1 MGRSLGDLFWRITG
15 DTSQFDKSVNDTRKE
30 AQNLDKTATK
40 SFGSI
45 KLSSIAMGV
54 ATSAVFIKTIGF
66 LKDSAVA
73 AINAQETFSKFDVVF
88 SQMGSAAE
96 SAAMQFK
103 DSFDLAEVTAKKMI
117 SDTGNILVGFGATQK
132 QSLDLSIAVNSLAS
146 DLASFTNYTG
156 GAEGASQALTRAM
169 LGERESLKLLGIV
182 IREEDINVKLAAKGQ
197 KDLTGNALN
206 LAKAQAT
213 LEIAME
219 QGKNAIGDYARTHDS
234 ASNTLKRAKEA
245 TTELQVAIGT
255 ALSPSVTLLG
265 SLWGTVAAR
274 LAEVIAQRNRLI
286 EAEEKAG
293 TVEDTT
299 ALKIERLQ
307 EERKQLQANINLERV
322 YDAEGKQVRTRA
334 LEDAEKALKANEDQ
348 LRGLQLRL
356 QYEKQASDQQ
366 AEAQSKIASWNEA
379 NVKADTDELNRKK
392 SIAEEKKAINDEY
405 LAQTEELNWK
415 VSEGIITEIEERDA
429 LKAATE
435 NQIQSLYD
443 LYVQTGDQSILT
455 SEAMQNAILKVG
467 LLEKATGDATDK
479 MQLNFQ
485 EVSTIGVKSLL
496 SGMEDVGETLVNGG
510 SLWDSFAKAA
520 LNSIASML
528 EAMAA
533 QLAAQAA
540 WSIANAWNTVG
551 VSLSGAGPA
560 AAGAA
565 AAYAA
570 AGAIR
575 AVAANFETGGIV
587 EPTSSGAIVRVAEN
601 GAGEVLFNT
610 GESGQAF
617 IDQMGSAIAQRL
629 SVPVVLEIDGEK
641 LAAVVVKPINNGRVR
656 LNV

>member
-15 DTSQFDKSVNDTRKE
+15 DTSQFDKSVKDTRTE
-30 AQNLDKTATK
+30 AQKLDKDATK

-66 LKDSAVA
+66 LKDSAIA

-117 SDTGNILVGFGATQK
+117 SDTGNILTGFGATQS
-132 QSLDLSIAVNSLAS
+132 QALDLSVAVNSLGA

-255 ALSPSVTLLG
+255 ALSPSVSLLG
-265 SLWGTVAAR
+265 SLWGTVATR
-274 LAEVIAQRNRLI
+274 LAEVITQRNRLRDA
-286 EAEEKAG
+286 EAAAG
-293 TVEDTT
+293 TEEDTT
-299 ALKIERLQ
+299 AAKIERLIEQ
-307 EERKQLQANINLERV
+307 RKQLEANVSLEKI
-322 YDAEGKQVRTRA
+322 YDAEGKQIRTRA

-348 LRGLQLRL
+348 IKGLQLRL
-356 QYEKQASDQQ
+356 QYEKQATDQQ
-366 AEAQSKIASWNEA
+366 ADAQNKIATWNES
-379 NVKADTDELNRKK
+379 NVKADEEELARAKT
-392 SIAEEKKAINDEY
+392 IADEKKAINDEY
-405 LAQTEELNWK
+405 LAQAEELNWK
-415 VSEGIITEIEERDA
+415 VSEGLMTEIEEREA
-429 LKAATE
+429 LRAAAE
-435 NQIQSLYD
+435 DQIQSLYD
-443 LYVQTGDQSILT
+443 LYVKTGDQSILS
-455 SEAMQNAILKVG
+455 SEAMLQAIANTERFGDTVTDVSELAVINLKAITELGMKRVV
-467 LLEKATGDATDK
+467 TGFED
-479 MQLNFQ
+479 
-485 EVSTIGVKSLL
+485 IG
-496 SGMEDVGETLVNGG
+496 EAIAAG
-510 SLWDSFAKAA
+510 SAGWNDFAKMAFKAFAA
-520 LNSIASML
+520 VIRAIAAELFALAWTNVL
-528 EAMAA
+528 EYNY
-533 QLAAQAA
+533 AQAA
-540 WSIANAWNTVG
+540 IGFAES
-551 VSLSGAGPA
+551 
-560 AAGAA
+560 A
-565 AAYAA
+565 AAYTA
-570 AGAIR
+570 AGVVEGYAGQF
-575 AVAANFETGGIV
+575 ANGGIV
-587 EPTSSGAIVRVAEN
+587 PGDSYTGDKLIARVNSGEEIITADDPRHSN
-601 GAGEVLFNT
+601 NAGKEISITVNT
-610 GESGQAF
+610 
-617 IDQMGSAIAQRL
+617 IL
-629 SVPVVLEIDGEK
+629 DGEIVAK
-641 LAAVVVKPINNGRVR
+641 NTAKYYNDGRVR

>member
-265 SLWGTVAAR
+265 SLWGTVAAK
-274 LAEVIAQRNRLI
+274 LAEVITQRNRLRDA
-286 EAEEKAG
+286 EAAAE
-293 TVEDTT
+293 TDEDTT
-299 ALKIERLQ
+299 DKKIIRLQ
-307 EERKQLQANINLERV
+307 EEARAIADRIEKQKQYKAQLGESVIKETEAYLQSINARIKGLQLQAQQEKIIT
-322 YDAEGKQVRTRA
+322 DQRA
-334 LEDAEKALKANEDQ
+334 
-348 LRGLQLRL
+348 
-356 QYEKQASDQQ
+356 S
-366 AEAQSKIASWNEA
+366 AQSQIAAWTES
-379 NVKADTDELNRKK
+379 NVKADNEELNRAK
-392 SIAEEKKAINDEY
+392 SLAEEKKAINDEY
-405 LAQTEELNWK
+405 LAQAEELNWK
-415 VSEGIITEIEERDA
+415 VSEGIMTEIEERDA
-429 LKAATE
+429 LKVATE
-435 NQIQSLYD
+435 NQIQALYD

-455 SEAMQNAILKVG
+455 SEAMQNAILRVG
-467 LLEKATGDATDK
+467 KLEKATEDATDQ
-479 MQLNFQ
+479 MSVNFQ
-485 EVSTIGVKSLL
+485 EVTDRGVRSLL
-496 SGMEDVGETLVNGG
+496 SGMEDVGATLVNGG
-510 SLWDSFAKAA
+510 DLWDSFAKAA

-551 VSLSGAGPA
+551 VSLSGAAPA

-587 EPTSSGAIVRVAEN
+587 EPTSSGAVVRVAEN

>member
-15 DTSQFDKSVNDTRKE
+15 DTSQFDKSVKDTRTE
-30 AQNLDKTATK
+30 AQRLDKDATK

-66 LKDSAVA
+66 LKDSAIA

-117 SDTGNILVGFGATQK
+117 SDTGNILTGFGATQS
-132 QSLDLSIAVNSLAS
+132 QALELSVAVNSLAS
-146 DLASFTNYTG
+146 DLSSFTNYTG

-245 TTELQVAIGT
+245 TTELQVQIGT
-255 ALSPSVTLLG
+255 ALSPSVSLLG
-265 SLWGTVAAR
+265 DLWGTVATE
-274 LAEVIAQRNRLI
+274 LAEVIAQSNRLR
-286 EAEEKAG
+286 EAEAVAG
-293 TVEDTT
+293 TEEDTT
-299 ALKIERLQ
+299 AAKIERLIEQ
-307 EERKQLQANINLERV
+307 RKQLEANVSLEKI
-322 YDAEGKQVRTRA
+322 YDAEGKQIRTRA

-348 LRGLQLRL
+348 IKGLQLRL
-356 QYEKQASDQQ
+356 QYEKQATDQQ
-366 AEAQSKIASWNEA
+366 ADAQNKIATWTEG
-379 NVKADTDELNRKK
+379 NVKADEEELARAKT
-392 SIAEEKKAINDEY
+392 IADEKKAINDEY

-415 VSEGIITEIEERDA
+415 VSEGIMTEIEERDA
-429 LKAATE
+429 LKVATE

-455 SEAMQNAILKVG
+455 SEAMQNAILRVG
-467 LLEKATGDATDK
+467 KLEKATEDATDQ
-479 MQLNFQ
+479 MSVNFQ
-485 EVSTIGVKSLL
+485 EVADRGVRSLL
-496 SGMEDVGETLVNGG
+496 SGMEDVGATLVNGG
-510 SLWDSFAKAA
+510 DLWDSFAKAA

-551 VSLSGAGPA
+551 VSLSGVAPA
-560 AAGAA
+560 LAGAS

-601 GAGEVLFNT
+601 GSGEVLFNT

-617 IDQMGSAIAQRL
+617 IDQMGNAIAQRL

-641 LAAVVVKPINNGRVR
+641 LAAVVVRPINNGRVR
-656 LNV
+656 LKV

>member
-15 DTSQFDKSVNDTRKE
+15 DTSQFDKSVKDTRTE
-30 AQNLDKTATK
+30 AQKLDKVATK

-66 LKDSAVA
+66 LKDSAIA
-73 AINAQETFSKFDVVF
+73 AINAQETFSKFDAVF

-117 SDTGNILVGFGATQK
+117 ADTGNILTGFGATQS
-132 QSLDLSIAVNSLAS
+132 QALDLSVAVNSLAS

-182 IREEDINVKLAAKGQ
+182 IREEDINIKLAAKGQ

-234 ASNTLKRAKEA
+234 AANTLKRAKEA
-245 TTELQVAIGT
+245 TTELQVQIGT
-255 ALSPSVTLLG
+255 ALSPSVSLLG
-265 SLWGTVAAR
+265 SLWGTVAAK
-274 LAEVIAQRNRLI
+274 LAEVIAQSNRLR
-286 EAEEKAG
+286 EAEAVAG
-293 TVEDTT
+293 TEEDTT
-299 ALKIERLQ
+299 AAKIERLIEQ
-307 EERKQLQANINLERV
+307 RKQLEANVSLEKI
-322 YDAEGKQVRTRA
+322 YDAEGKQIRTRA

-348 LRGLQLRL
+348 IKGLQLRL
-356 QYEKQASDQQ
+356 QYEKQAADQQ
-366 AEAQSKIASWNEA
+366 ADAQNKIATWNES
-379 NVKADTDELNRKK
+379 NVKADEEELARAKT
-392 SIAEEKKAINDEY
+392 IADEKKAINDEY
-405 LAQTEELNWK
+405 LAQAEELNWK
-415 VSEGIITEIEERDA
+415 VREGILTEIEERDA
-429 LKAATE
+429 LKVATE
-435 NQIQSLYD
+435 NQIQALYD

-455 SEAMQNAILKVG
+455 SEAMQNAIVRVG
-467 LLEKATGDATDK
+467 KLEKATEDATDQ
-479 MQLNFQ
+479 MSVNFQ
-485 EVSTIGVKSLL
+485 EVTDRGVRSLL
-496 SGMEDVGETLVNGG
+496 SGMEDVGATLVNGG
-510 SLWDSFAKAA
+510 DLWDSFAKAA
-520 LNSIASML
+520 LNSIASIL

-575 AVAANFETGGIV
+575 AVAANFENGGIV

-601 GAGEVLFNT
+601 GSGEVLFNT

-617 IDQMGSAIAQRL
+617 IDQMGNAIAQRL
-629 SVPVVLEIDGEK
+629 SVPVVLEIDGER
-641 LAAVVVKPINNGRVR
+641 LAAVVVRPINNGRVR